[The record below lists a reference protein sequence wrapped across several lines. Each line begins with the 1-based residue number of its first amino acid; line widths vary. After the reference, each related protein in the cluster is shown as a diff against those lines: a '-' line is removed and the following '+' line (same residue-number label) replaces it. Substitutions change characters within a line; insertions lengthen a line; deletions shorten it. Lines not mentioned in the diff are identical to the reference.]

1 MPNALL
7 EAMAVGLAVVVTDAS
22 PGPLEVVEAGVSGLV
37 VPSDEPA
44 ALADALDRLAAQP
57 QLRSAWVLRRA
68 KPCVNR
74 IGLWWVRSGSRW
86 WISDDLAALTGFAP
100 TRRAASETFV
110 RANLAGL
117 PFEVQAYFGDEYP

>member
-57 QLRSAWVLRRA
+57 QLRERLGAAAREALRQ
-68 KPCVNR
+68 
-74 IGLWWVRSGSRW
+74 
-86 WISDDLAALTGFAP
+86 SDWPVVGPIWESLVDQ
-100 TRRAASETFV
+100 R
-110 RANLAGL
+110 
-117 PFEVQAYFGDEYP
+117 